1 MTPCPYQASVLA
13 LNFSVNRRHW
23 AGALALSLLA
33 LAVPA
38 GAQTAGANYPTQ
50 PIRLLVGYAPGGP
63 TDIIARLIA
72 TRLQD
77 VLGQSVIVENKAGA
91 SSNIASDEV
100 ARAKPDGH
108 TLLLGTIANATNMT
122 FYKKLN
128 YDTMRSFAPIT
139 QLVASPSVLI
149 VNAGVPA
156 KTVSELMALAKAKP
170 GTLSFASSGNGGSP
184 HLGGELLKMHANL
197 DMIHVPYK
205 GTAPAMNALLS
216 GEVSMSFVTSL
227 SAIPQ
232 AKNPKLRV
240 LAVAGTQRL
249 PQLPEVPTLI
259 EAGVAGFE
267 VSSWSGLMAPAGT
280 PPAVIARLHQ
290 ETTRILASPEVR
302 ATLNAQAALPVGSS
316 PEQFRSYIA
325 EEIERWGKVI
335 KATGATLE

>member
-1 MTPCPYQASVLA
+1 MTHFNPATTSFTRRHAIAALLTATASAPVLA
-13 LNFSVNRRHW
+13 Q
-23 AGALALSLLA
+23 APAAAPGA
-33 LAVPA
+33 
-38 GAQTAGANYPTQ
+38 YPSQ

-63 TDIIARLIA
+63 TDIIARLVA
-72 TRLQD
+72 TRLQE
-77 VLGQSVIVENKAGA
+77 VLGQSVVVENKAGA

-100 ARAKPDGH
+100 ARAKPDGY

-139 QLVASPSVLI
+139 HLVASPSVLM
-149 VNAGVPA
+149 VNAALPVRN
-156 KTVSELMALAKAKP
+156 VSELIALAKAKP

-184 HLGGELLKMHANL
+184 HLGGELLKMRAGV

-232 AKNPKLRV
+232 AKNPKLRA
-240 LAVAGTQRL
+240 LAVAGQQRL
-249 PQLPEVPTLI
+249 PQLPDVPTLI
-259 EAGVAGFE
+259 ESGLAGFE

-280 PPAVIARLHQ
+280 PPAIIARLNA
-290 ETTRILASPEVR
+290 ETVKILALPEVR
-302 ATLNAQAALPVGSS
+302 ATLLAQAALPVGNT
-316 PEQFRSYIA
+316 PEQFRAYIA
-325 EEIERWGKVI
+325 EEIDRWGKVI
-335 KATGATLE
+335 KMTGATLE

>member
-1 MTPCPYQASVLA
+1 MTCFNTAHTSSTRRQAIA
-13 LNFSVNRRHW
+13 
-23 AGALALSLLA
+23 ALLA
-33 LAVPA
+33 TLACAPA
-38 GAQTAGANYPTQ
+38 LAQTAAPGAYPSQ

-63 TDIIARLIA
+63 TDIIARLVA
-72 TRLQD
+72 TRLQEA
-77 VLGQSVIVENKAGA
+77 LGQSVIVENKAGA

-100 ARAKPDGH
+100 ARAKPDGY

-128 YDTMRSFAPIT
+128 YDTLRSFAPIT
-139 QLVASPSVLI
+139 QLVASPSVLM
-149 VNAGVPA
+149 VNAALPA
-156 KTVSELMALAKAKP
+156 RNVNELIALAKAKP

-184 HLGGELLKMHANL
+184 HLGGELLKMRAGV

-232 AKNPKLRV
+232 AKNPKLRA
-240 LAVAGTQRL
+240 LAVAGQQRL

-259 EAGVAGFE
+259 ESGLAGFE

-280 PPAVIARLHQ
+280 PPAIIARLNA
-290 ETTRILASPEVR
+290 ETVKILALPEVR
-302 ATLNAQAALPVGSS
+302 ATLLAQAALPVGST
-316 PEQFRSYIA
+316 PEQFRAYIA
-325 EEIERWGKVI
+325 EEIDRWGKVI
-335 KATGATLE
+335 KMTGATLD

>member
-1 MTPCPYQASVLA
+1 MTHFSPARASSTRRHAIAALLAAVAAAPVLA
-13 LNFSVNRRHW
+13 QTP
-23 AGALALSLLA
+23 AAAPGA
-33 LAVPA
+33 
-38 GAQTAGANYPTQ
+38 YPTQ

-72 TRLQD
+72 IRLQEA
-77 VLGQSVIVENKAGA
+77 LGQSVVVENKAGA

-100 ARAKPDGH
+100 ARAKPDGY

-139 QLVASPSVLI
+139 HLVASPSVLM
-149 VNAGVPA
+149 VNAALPVRN
-156 KTVSELMALAKAKP
+156 VNELIALGKAKP

-184 HLGGELLKMHANL
+184 HLGGELLKMRTGV

-232 AKNPKLRV
+232 AKNPKLRA
-240 LAVAGTQRL
+240 LAVAGQQRL
-249 PQLPEVPTLI
+249 PQLPDVPTLI
-259 EAGVAGFE
+259 ESGLAGFE

-280 PPAVIARLHQ
+280 PPAIIARLHQ
-290 ETTRILASPEVR
+290 ETVKILALPDVR
-302 ATLNAQAALPVGSS
+302 ATLLAQAALPVGST
-316 PEQFRSYIA
+316 PEQFRTYIA
-325 EEIERWGKVI
+325 EEIDRWGKVI
-335 KATGATLE
+335 KMTGATLE